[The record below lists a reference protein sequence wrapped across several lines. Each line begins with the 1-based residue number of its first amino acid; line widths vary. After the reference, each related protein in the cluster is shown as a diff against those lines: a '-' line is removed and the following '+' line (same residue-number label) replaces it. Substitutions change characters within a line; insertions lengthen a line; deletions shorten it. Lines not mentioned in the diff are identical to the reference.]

1 MTSNTPGVPS
11 GGKVKLLWK
20 GTALNSLC
28 DKPAQAY
35 WSQQVSMSDHSIFD
49 LTDETISLLILQQL
63 WSQTFQRFC
72 VFMQIKY
79 IIYNPLTQPDKLQML

>member
-1 MTSNTPGVPS
+1 
-11 GGKVKLLWK
+11 
-20 GTALNSLC
+20 
-28 DKPAQAY
+28 
-35 WSQQVSMSDHSIFD
+35 MSDHSIFD